1 MIEVQGTPVGKGRP
15 RFTRDG
21 HAFTPDGTRDF
32 EARIKWK
39 AKIGSKEVHDGA
51 VIVIVTSYF
60 VPPKSWP
67 LKKARLAREGR
78 VTMTVKPDVDNLL
91 KAALDG
97 CNGFSFAD
105 DKQVVAVVGFKQY
118 DERPR
123 MEIEVLPV
131 TVTDTKIKAGSFSGE
146 SLREVLG
153 KILLG

>member
-21 HAFTPDGTRDF
+21 HAYTPDTTRDF

-39 AKIGSKEVHDGA
+39 AKISKASYSGP
-51 VIVIVTSYF
+51 VIVIVTSFF
-60 VPPKSWP
+60 VPPRSWP
-67 LKKARLAREGR
+67 MKRARLAREGR
-78 VTMTVKPDVDNLL
+78 VSMTVKPDVDNLV

-97 CNGFSFAD
+97 CNGFSFED
-105 DKQVVAVVGFKQY
+105 DKQVVAIVGFKAY
-118 DERPR
+118 AERPR

-131 TVTDTKIKAGSFSGE
+131 TFTEKSVEAGAFSGG

>member
-21 HAFTPDGTRDF
+21 HAYTPDTTRDF

-39 AKIGSKEVHDGA
+39 AKIAKELFSGP

-78 VTMTVKPDVDNLL
+78 VGMTVKPDVDNLI

-97 CNGFSFAD
+97 CNGFSFDD
-105 DKQVVAVVGFKQY
+105 DKQVVAVVGMKAY
-118 DERPR
+118 DARPR

-131 TVTDTKIKAGSFSGE
+131 TFTEERVEAGAFSGG

>member
-21 HAFTPDGTRDF
+21 HAFTPEGTRDF

-39 AKIGSKEVHDGA
+39 AKIAKELFSGP
-51 VIVIVTSYF
+51 VIVVVTSYF
-60 VPPKSWP
+60 VPPRSWP

-78 VTMTVKPDVDNLL
+78 VGMTVKPDVDNLL

-97 CNGFSFAD
+97 CNGFSFVD
-105 DKQVVAVVGFKQY
+105 DKQVVAVVGFKAY

-131 TVTDTKIKAGSFSGE
+131 TFTDERVEAGAFSGE

>member
-21 HAFTPDGTRDF
+21 HAFTPEGTRDF

-39 AKIGSKEVHDGA
+39 AKIAKELFSGP

-67 LKKARLAREGR
+67 MKRARLAREGR
-78 VTMTVKPDVDNLL
+78 VGMTVKPDVDNLL

-97 CNGFSFAD
+97 CNGFSFDD
-105 DKQVVAVVGFKQY
+105 DKQVVAVVGFKAY

-131 TVTDTKIKAGSFSGE
+131 TFTEEGVEAGAFSGD